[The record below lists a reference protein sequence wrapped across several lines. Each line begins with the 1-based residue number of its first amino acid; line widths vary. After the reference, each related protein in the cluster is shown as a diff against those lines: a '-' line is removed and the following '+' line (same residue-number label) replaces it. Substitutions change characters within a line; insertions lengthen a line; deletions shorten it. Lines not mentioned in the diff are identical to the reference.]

1 MAKITRTRGQW
12 TANVSGMGT
21 LPVMAAED
29 LRDDMLVQSWFTRN
43 DRDCTLAQKQ
53 FDAVVKQLTAGNPER
68 RIRAVVEGPSD
79 DATGAERKVYE
90 FKLEKMNVSR
100 MRGGVVAYNYLL
112 TDAQELAA

>member
-90 FKLEKMNVSR
+90 FKLEKMKHAAEGIKH
-100 MRGGVVAYNYLL
+100 RG
-112 TDAQELAA
+112 ELQNAIEPE